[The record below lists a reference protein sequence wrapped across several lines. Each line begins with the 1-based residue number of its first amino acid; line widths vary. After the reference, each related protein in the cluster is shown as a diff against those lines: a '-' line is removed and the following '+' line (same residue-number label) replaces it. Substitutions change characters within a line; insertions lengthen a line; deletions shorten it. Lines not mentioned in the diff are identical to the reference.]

1 MKKLLLMVLAIVVS
15 SLSSFAQIAVCDN
28 PCQAAN
34 PETDE
39 FTDGVIP
46 VHPTTVPEFTVGVPV
61 DECITIKIPESI
73 SYQSYINV
81 TVDSLELDNFINV
94 PDGLSICT
102 SDTMAYPNQVYTI
115 HLFGTPTTRG
125 TFDLKIVG
133 KAYSESTQAY
143 LLNLVNRLLA
153 QGYSTGINLVVN
165 ATGLELP
172 IADFSANRTNV
183 QINETINFTDQSE
196 FDPTSWLWNFGD
208 GTTSTEQNPTH
219 AYAAAGTYSV
229 SLTVENANGSDSETK
244 ENYITVE
251 QGVLCVTSVCDPVTD
266 QPFSETEVPYYTRQ
280 PLSYDVN
287 TPIDLCVTIR
297 CPETTSGSFG
307 TISSGTTITSITISS
322 LSNLPAGLEYCV
334 SETSL
339 EPGDYATLHIYGTP
353 TQSGEFNIRLDGRYS
368 GSTSFGN
375 QSIPINNQNL
385 SMNTGIVLTI
395 TGEGGDE
402 PGGDDDPDEPSEL
415 VCETPCPIVTDQPFV
430 ETTIPYYTDQTLSYQ
445 LNAAMDL
452 CITAKCPETT
462 NVRINLYN
470 DMGVDAE
477 VNVSSIN
484 ISSLTN
490 LPAGLSYCVSQANLD
505 ANDYFSIHI
514 YGTPTEEGDF
524 NINISGI
531 IEGNVTSPISMN
543 VPNTTLAF
551 ASGIIL
557 HISDNPNAV
566 SADFVASS
574 TTITAGETITFTNLS
589 RNASSY
595 LWTFTGGSPITST
608 EENPSVTYSE
618 AGIYTVSLRAASS
631 TLGLLTN
638 SDTETKEN
646 YIIVTAGS
654 SSDIV
659 VDFEAD
665 HTTVQVGTTVH
676 FTNHC
681 SSNASVFE
689 WTFDGGSPSSSTNA
703 NPDVTYNT
711 PGVYDVKL
719 KAGTSN
725 ILIYVNGVTK
735 TKNGYITV
743 TSDPVEPPQPDEVV
757 ANFYA
762 PTSANINEPVTLHN
776 LSQNA
781 TSYFWSFEGATPSTS
796 TEENPTIV
804 FARTGRYAITLF
816 VSNGSRSDTR
826 TAYINIEAGA
836 AADFVASATTI
847 SAGESVTFTNTSTN
861 ATMFYWTFA
870 GGDPSNSTETNPT
883 VTYNVPGTY
892 SVTLFAAG
900 VDSNDTETKAGYIVV
915 LPVTTADFVASATEI
930 YAGDTITF
938 ENLSEYANSFFWTF
952 PGGMPESSTDA
963 NPVVTYAEAGLYT
976 VSLYATNG
984 YNSDIETKTSYI
996 YVRANTEAN
1005 FTVENTTVFVGE
1017 TVAFT
1022 NLSTNAT
1029 SFYWSFEGGAPATSM
1044 EENPEVV
1051 YMNAGVYNVTLFAT
1065 NGATSD
1071 MESREGYITV
1081 VDTTASAA
1089 MMEIGDVS
1097 VYPNPVSSTLNISAE
1112 GMSKVEIIDM
1122 LGRIVFEQN
1131 VVSDAETFD
1140 VSFLA
1145 KTSYMVRITTASGVV
1160 VRNIIV
1166 E

>member
-1 MKKLLLMVLAIVVS
+1 MKKLLLAVLAIAAF
-15 SLSSFAQIAVCDN
+15 SLSSFAQIAVCEN

-61 DECITIKIPESI
+61 DECITIKIPGTI

-102 SDTMAYPNQVYTI
+102 SDTMAYPNQVYTLR
-115 HLFGTPTTRG
+115 LFGTPTTRG

-133 KAYSESTQAY
+133 KAYSESTQSY
-143 LLNLVNRLLA
+143 LLNLVNRLLE
-153 QGYSTGINLVVN
+153 QGYSTGINFVVN

-172 IADFSANRTNV
+172 VADFSANRTTV
-183 QINETINFTDQSE
+183 QVNETINFTDNSE
-196 FDPTSWLWNFGD
+196 YDPTSWLWNFGD

-251 QGVLCVTSVCDPVTD
+251 QGALCVTTVCEPVTD
-266 QPFSETEVPYYTRQ
+266 QTFSETAVPYYTSQ

-297 CPETTSGSFG
+297 CPETTSSSLGAMG
-307 TISSGTTITSITISS
+307 SGTTITSITISS

-353 TQSGEFNIRLDGRYS
+353 TQSGEFNIRLGGRYS
-368 GSTSFGN
+368 GSSSFGN
-375 QSIPINNQNL
+375 QSFPINNQNL

-402 PGGDDDPDEPSEL
+402 PGGDDEPDEPSEL
-415 VCETPCPIVTDQPFV
+415 VCETPCPVVTDQPFV

-445 LNAAMDL
+445 LNAEMDL

-462 NVRINLYN
+462 NVRINIYN

-484 ISSLTN
+484 IRSLTN
-490 LPAGLSYCVSQANLD
+490 LPEGLSYCVSEANLD
-505 ANDYFSIHI
+505 AGDYFSIHF

-557 HISDNPNAV
+557 HISSNPNAV

-595 LWTFTGGSPITST
+595 LWTFTGGNPITST
-608 EENPSVTYSE
+608 DENPSVTYSE

-654 SSDIV
+654 SSDAV

-676 FTNHC
+676 FTSHC
-681 SSNASVFE
+681 SSDISAFQ
-689 WTFDGGSPSSSTNA
+689 WTFDGGDPSSSTNA

-735 TKNGYITV
+735 TKSGYITV
-743 TSDPVEPPQPDEVV
+743 TSEPVQPPQPDEVV

-762 PTSANINEPVTLHN
+762 PSTVGANEPITLEN
-776 LSQNA
+776 RSQNA
-781 TSYFWSFEGATPSTS
+781 TSYFWSIEGATPSTS
-796 TEENPTIV
+796 TEVNPTIV
-804 FARTGRYAITLF
+804 FTRTGRYAITLF
-816 VSNGSRSDTR
+816 ATNGTNSDTK
-826 TAYINIEAGA
+826 TVNVNVEDLAS
-836 AADFVASATTI
+836 ADFEASATTI
-847 SAGESVTFTNTSTN
+847 NAGESVTFTNTSRN
-861 ATMFYWTFA
+861 ATMFYWTFN
-870 GGDPSNSTETNPT
+870 GGDPSYSTETNPV
-883 VTYNVPGTY
+883 VTYSEPGTY
-892 SVTLFAAG
+892 SVTLFAAS
-900 VDSNDTETKAGYIVV
+900 DNSNDTETKTDYIVV
-915 LPVTTADFVASATEI
+915 LPVTNADFVASSTDI
-930 YAGDTITF
+930 FAGDTISF
-938 ENLSEYANSFFWTF
+938 VNMSENANAFFWTF
-952 PGGMPESSTDA
+952 PGGTPESSTDA
-963 NPVVTYAEAGLYT
+963 NPVVTYAEAGYYT
-976 VSLYATNG
+976 VTLYATNG

-996 YVRANTEAN
+996 YVKANTEAN
-1005 FTVENTTVFVGE
+1005 FTVESTTVNVGE
-1017 TVAFT
+1017 PVVFT

-1029 SFYWSFEGGAPATSM
+1029 SFYWSFEGAEPATSM

-1071 MESREGYITV
+1071 METKADYITV
-1081 VDTTASAA
+1081 IDNTTSIET
-1089 MMEIGDVS
+1089 MEFGEVN
-1097 VYPNPVSSTLNISAE
+1097 VYPNPTSSSLNISAD
-1112 GMSKVEIIDM
+1112 GMSNIEIVDM
-1122 LGRIVFEQN
+1122 LGRIVIELN
-1131 VVSDAETFD
+1131 VNSDNVTLD
-1140 VSFLA
+1140 VSSLA
-1145 KTSYMVRITTASGVV
+1145 KASYVVRITTASGVAVRSLV
-1160 VRNIIV
+1160 V